1 MKRYDVVVG
10 VGCSFMNG
18 DAILDKDGKA
28 FKEADRIRPGRY
40 LSKLLNCD
48 EVNIAHTGS
57 SNERIMREIY
67 NWVESNTKYKN
78 PLIMIGLSPSKA
90 NTSCAL
96 KPYFVFP

>member
-1 MKRYDVVVG
+1 MKMYDVVVG

-28 FKEADRIRPGRY
+28 FNETDRIRPGRY

-48 EVNIAHTGS
+48 EVNIANTGS

-67 NWVESNTKYKN
+67 NWVESNTKGRKIQPPFHLG
-78 PLIMIGLSPSKA
+78 PLMQHLLSLWSLR
-90 NTSCAL
+90 T
-96 KPYFVFP
+96 